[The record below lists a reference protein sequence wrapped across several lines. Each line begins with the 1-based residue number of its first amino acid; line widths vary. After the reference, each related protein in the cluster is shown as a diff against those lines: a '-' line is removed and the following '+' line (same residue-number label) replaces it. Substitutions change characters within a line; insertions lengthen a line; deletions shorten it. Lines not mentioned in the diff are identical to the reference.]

1 MTKAR
6 DLADLGNKTSLD
18 EINDAYDAGAFSNRN
33 LIINGGFNVWQR
45 GTSFSNFNHA
55 YSTDRWTLSAASSAT
70 VNKTSD
76 TIYGNVCQ
84 ITLGSTDTNFLQL
97 VENLDGFMAN
107 KDMTLSFWVKSSTIT
122 SSHCV
127 AYNGSGFTHDVA
139 YNVSGSWTKV
149 VLNFN
154 TGSTYT
160 AGTSFR
166 LYLLRSSNTTGV
178 IEFAQVQLEVGD
190 TATPFEHRSY
200 AEELTRCERYYER
213 LSETNTTETLIG
225 LGVMWGNNRC
235 LINLKFNTEKRAN
248 PTVSFSSSTSNHV
261 EILNNSGWRGGTS
274 LTGIAHQKGAR
285 IDMQGISGA
294 TGDQTS
300 GIAAEA
306 RLNPAIVNPYIEFD
320 AEL

>member
-6 DLADLGNKTSLD
+6 DLANLGNKTSLD
-18 EINDAYDAGAFSNRN
+18 EINDAYDAGALSNRN
-33 LIINGGFNVWQR
+33 LIINGGFAVWQR

-84 ITLGSTDTNFLQL
+84 ITLGSTDTNFVQL

-178 IEFAQVQLEVGD
+178 IEFAQVQLEVGG
-190 TATPFEHRSY
+190 TATPFEHRSFGD
-200 AEELTRCERYYER
+200 ELAKCQRYYFS
-213 LSETNTTETLIG
+213 LNYPDGQKNTWLHPIATNSNGGWRRKSVHLPVSMRTAPTCSASFIHSGGTNGIDGSTWTGVNTIG
-225 LGVMWGNNRC
+225 LFVN
-235 LINLKFNTEKRAN
+235 A
-248 PTVSFSSSTSNHV
+248 
-261 EILNNSGWRGGTS
+261 
-274 LTGIAHQKGAR
+274 IASENDYAYAYN
-285 IDMQGISGA
+285 ITA
-294 TGDQTS
+294 
-300 GIAAEA
+300 
-306 RLNPAIVNPYIEFD
+306 D

>member
-6 DLADLGNKTSLD
+6 QLADLGN
-18 EINDAYDAGAFSNRN
+18 AYDDGALSNRN

-55 YSTDRWTLSAASSAT
+55 YSTDRWKLSASSSAS

-76 TIYGNVCQ
+76 AIYGNVCQ
-84 ITLGSTDTNFLQL
+84 ITLGSTDTNFVQI

-160 AGTSFR
+160 AGTSFS

-200 AEELTRCERYYER
+200 GDELAKCQRYYEKIYLHDTYR
-213 LSETNTTETLIG
+213 LNGVAWSADSQNISFPFTVTKRVSPSISVPSIGEVFTGSWVTPTLAEITG
-225 LGVMWGNNRC
+225 AT
-235 LINLKFNTEKRAN
+235 IN
-248 PTVSFSSSTSNHV
+248 
-261 EILNNSGWRGGTS
+261 GGT
-274 LTGIAHQKGAR
+274 LNIKKTGSYTVKYGYFIRYQDIR
-285 IDMQGISGA
+285 IDS
-294 TGDQTS
+294 
-300 GIAAEA
+300 
-306 RLNPAIVNPYIEFD
+306 
-320 AEL
+320 EL

>member
-6 DLADLGNKTSLD
+6 QLADLGN
-18 EINDAYDAGAFSNRN
+18 AYDDGALSNRN

-84 ITLGSTDTNFLQL
+84 ITLGSTDTNFVQL

-160 AGTSFR
+160 AGTSFS

-190 TATPFEHRSY
+190 TATPFERRSY
-200 AEELTRCERYYER
+200 GDELAKCQRYYQHTYNTGVAVGTA
-213 LSETNTTETLIG
+213 SHDNMIGSGGTHGNTT
-225 LGVMWGNNRC
+225 
-235 LINLKFNTEKRAN
+235 
-248 PTVSFSSSTSNHV
+248 TSEV
-261 EILNNSGWRGGTS
+261 TGGTYTFKVEMRATPTITFYDHLGNS
-274 LTGIAHQKGAR
+274 AKCSRLNAAVAWYGNSNVGTSIATTTSSVKPSSPNG
-285 IDMQGISGA
+285 STA
-294 TGDQTS
+294 TGMYCH
-300 GIAAEA
+300 
-306 RLNPAIVNPYIEFD
+306 IVAD

>member
-6 DLADLGNKTSLD
+6 DLANLGNKTSLD
-18 EINDAYDAGAFSNRN
+18 EINDAYNAGALSNRN
-33 LIINGGFNVWQR
+33 LIINGGFDVWQR

-84 ITLGSTDTNFLQL
+84 ITLGSTDTNFVQL

-160 AGTSFR
+160 AGTPFR

-190 TATPFEHRSY
+190 TATPFERRSY
-200 AEELTRCERYYER
+200 GDELAKCQRYYYMLAEGLNQSLPTGSYYNTNLITTTVQFPVTMR
-213 LSETNTTETLIG
+213 TAPTLDSPSGSEYYGLYSTNGFDGFSNFSTTGRTQTRGITLDAH
-225 LGVMWGNNRC
+225 
-235 LINLKFNTEKRAN
+235 NTGASG
-248 PTVSFSSSTSNHV
+248 TMG
-261 EILNNSGWRGGTS
+261 NSGPMKTNNANAYVA
-274 LTGIAHQKGAR
+274 L
-285 IDMQGISGA
+285 
-294 TGDQTS
+294 
-300 GIAAEA
+300 
-306 RLNPAIVNPYIEFD
+306 D